1 MAAPS
6 EKETTLAPGLGL
18 GSIPGS
24 GSVSG
29 SLPGSLPG
37 SSSAAKAPGAPKP
50 CRACTDFTSWMKAQR
65 KEKGA
70 AAGSAATEVAEQR
83 RAAAVECPVDREE
96 LGRSTWTFLHTMAA
110 YYPEQPSTQQRR
122 DMGEMVRLFSRF
134 YPCEDCATD
143 MRERIEMRPPDT
155 SSRRGLSQWMCGL
168 HNDVNRR
175 LGKPQFD
182 CSRVDERWKDGWSDG
197 SCD

>member
-65 KEKGA
+65 KE
-70 AAGSAATEVAEQR
+70 R